1 VIGRKY
7 YWYSSILGFCD
18 FYLQSKNIKGI
29 SESSTKMP
37 RKKTFPT
44 NEPTSPSYSPT
55 QASPCPSSPSYGGYG
70 ATTLLVAADS
80 KMGECLRSAKASK
93 KPTATSTEEHYDSYT
108 PASSFSRAEKRKLE
122 IFTDELSA
130 HNAVLNAIPC
140 NKK

>member
-1 VIGRKY
+1 MGRKY

-70 ATTLLVAADS
+70 ATTVLVAAGS
-80 KMGECLRSAKASK
+80 KTGQSK
-93 KPTATSTEEHYDSYT
+93 KTATTSTEEKLESYT
-108 PASSFSRAEKRKLE
+108 VASSFSRAEKRKLE
-122 IFTDELSA
+122 IFTDGLSA

-140 NKK
+140 KKN